1 MSRWLSLL
9 VFVALVAA
17 AALSGGQF
25 RPGAWYAA
33 LAKPSWT
40 PPGWL
45 FGPVW
50 AVLYLMIAVAG
61 WLVWRAEGLRAALMV
76 WGVQLALNGAWSWL
90 MFGRQ
95 AIGLALIDILA
106 MLAAII
112 AFIVLAWPVSR
123 PAAGL
128 FVPYLAWVS
137 FATALNATIWRMNG

>member
-9 VFVALVAA
+9 VFITLVAA
-17 AALSGGQF
+17 AAVSGGQF

-33 LAKPSWT
+33 LAKPAWT

-76 WGVQLALNGAWSWL
+76 WGLQLALNGAWSWL

-112 AFIVLAWPVSR
+112 AFIVLARPVSR
-123 PAAGL
+123 PAALL